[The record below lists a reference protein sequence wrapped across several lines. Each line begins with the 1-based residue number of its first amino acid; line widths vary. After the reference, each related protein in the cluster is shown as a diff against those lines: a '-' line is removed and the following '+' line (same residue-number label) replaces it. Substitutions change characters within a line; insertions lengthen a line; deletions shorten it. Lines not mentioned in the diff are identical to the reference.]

1 MSIAE
6 FDYSSVDPRTYLRY
20 LKRDIQ
26 EITAGGVYKYD
37 TFEPDGENPLVRAE
51 SVGTESGRVE
61 GRLVARTNWQKFAG
75 SKTEEESSPIGA
87 IVAGILGLLFL
98 VIGAVSDSAQGALFG
113 IGLLLLIVA
122 AALYYFNEP
131 NVKQSE
137 YYYRKEVKILMDGE
151 VAEHGESDG
160 PADVIASDLSVIC
173 SESFVFEY
181 RDSDGSQ
188 YISRDE
194 IPSGPE
200 ANLKAEHVSIT
211 EEVDF
216 DHGAVDV
223 YCQRAL

>member
-6 FDYSSVDPRTYLRY
+6 FDYSNVDPRTYLRY

-26 EITAGGVYKYD
+26 EVTTGGVYKYD
-37 TFEPDGENPLVRAE
+37 TYEPEGQNPLVRAE
-51 SVGTESGRVE
+51 NVGAESGRVE
-61 GRLVARTNWQKFAG
+61 GRLVAGTNWQKFAG

-113 IGLLLLIVA
+113 VGLLLLVIA
-122 AALYYFNEP
+122 AALYHYNEP
-131 NVKQSE
+131 TIKQSE
-137 YYYRKEVKILMDGE
+137 YYYRKEVKILLEGE
-151 VAEHGESDG
+151 VAEYGESDG
-160 PADVIASDLSVIC
+160 PADVIASDLSVTC

-181 RDSDGSQ
+181 RDSEGSQ

-200 ANLKAEHVSIT
+200 ANLKAEHVPVT
-211 EEVDF
+211 DEVDF
-216 DHGAVDV
+216 NHGAVDV